1 MRIVSKIFSDPK
13 LTEFLYKT
21 SADVERQLKP
31 ILSSMTFSLQNKLS
45 QHSKSS
51 NSTSDTTTYPEN
63 FTIDFNQW
71 IEHFEAL
78 SSISLLLDA
87 RNSAPLPQQSA
98 LASLKETLL
107 SDVAPLS
114 FTVLK
119 HELFKTSTFTP
130 VSSSSISTA
139 TSPLDSIFKLNKS
152 LLAFFDHAGF
162 QESLY

>member
-1 MRIVSKIFSDPK
+1 MIN
-13 LTEFLYKT
+13 
-21 SADVERQLKP
+21 
-31 ILSSMTFSLQNKLS
+31 SLQNKLS

-51 NSTSDTTTYPEN
+51 NTSSDTTTNPEN
-63 FTIDFNQW
+63 FAIDFNQW

-78 SSISLLLDA
+78 SSVSLLLDA

-98 LASLKETLL
+98 LASLKESLL

-119 HELFKTSTFTP
+119 QELFKTSSFTP
-130 VSSSSISTA
+130 ISSSTSTVSA
-139 TSPLDSIFKLNKS
+139 ISPLDSIFKLNKS

-162 QESLY
+162 QE

>member
-1 MRIVSKIFSDPK
+1 MRIVSKILSEPK
-13 LTEFLYKT
+13 LSEFLFK
-21 SADVERQLKP
+21 SSGDVERQLKP
-31 ILSSMTFSLQNKLS
+31 ILSSMTQSLQNKLS

-51 NSTSDTTTYPEN
+51 NTSSETSYPEN

-78 SSISLLLDA
+78 SSVSLLLDA

-98 LASLKETLL
+98 LASLKEALL

-119 HELFKTSTFTP
+119 NELFKTSTFTP
-130 VSSSSISTA
+130 LTINNTTA
-139 TSPLDSIFKLNKS
+139 VTSPLDSIFKLNKS

-162 QESLY
+162 QE